1 MQLRMLVIGRRIQRG
16 VITRQVNS
24 EGTGNND
31 IYRGMAVFDITYG
44 RVSGRGKRSS
54 GRSRSCR
61 MFGVSCNAPDSRS
74 WNMGNIMC
82 ANLSATLP
90 VN

>member
-1 MQLRMLVIGRRIQRG
+1 MQLRMVVIRRRIQRG

-31 IYRGMAVFDITYG
+31 IYPGMAVFDTAYG
-44 RVSGRGKRSS
+44 RVSGRRKCSS
-54 GRSRSCR
+54 RRSRGCR
-61 MFGVSCNAPDSRS
+61 LFGVSCNAPESSS

>member
-1 MQLRMLVIGRRIQRG
+1 MVIGRRIQRG

-31 IYRGMAVFDITYG
+31 IYSGMAVFDVTYG
-44 RVSGRGKRSS
+44 RVSGRGKCSS
-54 GRSRSCR
+54 GRNRSCR
-61 MFGVSCNAPDSRS
+61 MFGVSCNAPDSSS

>member
-1 MQLRMLVIGRRIQRG
+1 MVIGRRIQRG

-31 IYRGMAVFDITYG
+31 IYPGMAVFDITYG
-44 RVSGRGKRSS
+44 RVSGRGKCPSD
-54 GRSRSCR
+54 RSRR
-61 MFGVSCNAPDSRS
+61 YPMFGVSCNAPDSSS